1 MLFFSTL
8 EPHASI
14 FNLDWITHKSPLK
27 IKTPGHKNKEG
38 LLLKATLRKP
48 WKKDQREAAAM
59 DHMECLISAKA
70 SKDAG

>member
-8 EPHASI
+8 EPHASV
-14 FNLDWITHKSPLK
+14 FNLDCITHKSPLK
-27 IKTPGHKNKEG
+27 IKTLGHKNKEG

-48 WKKDQREAAAM
+48 WKKDQRGATAM
-59 DHMECLISAKA
+59 DHMEYLISAKA